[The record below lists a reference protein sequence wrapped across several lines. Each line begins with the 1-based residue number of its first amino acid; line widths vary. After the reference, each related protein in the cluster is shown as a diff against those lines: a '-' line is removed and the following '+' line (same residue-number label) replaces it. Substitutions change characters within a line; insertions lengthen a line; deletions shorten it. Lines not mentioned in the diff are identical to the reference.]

1 MKTKSSSRMSAIVLT
16 REVRTLAGVTMR
28 VPPLRSRRVGKGA
41 LAPCLLSSVQFSS
54 VQFSSVQFSSVQFSS
69 VQFSSVQFSS
79 GRIDPKTGA
88 ARVGSAV
95 QSDTDAVFGIAS
107 QNAWQGGKGTVALLF
122 QVRQGLPKMSRALF
136 FRRRTLRIS
145 TSVCGNA

>member
-41 LAPCLLSSVQFSS
+41 LAPCLL
-54 VQFSSVQFSSVQFSS
+54 SSVQFSSVQFSS